1 MAAATLFTNPVSYRN
16 LSAIQ
21 DREICCYSISC
32 KEKDN
37 IGKKWLLGFGIKEYY
52 GKRLCCGDSLGVFF
66 FQYTFFKAIYFLLC
80 SFGAC
85 PGISSYKPGW
95 PRAHRNPPASAS

>member
-1 MAAATLFTNPVSYRN
+1 MHENVYVTILNRN

-37 IGKKWLLGFGIKEYY
+37 IDITLQWLI
-52 GKRLCCGDSLGVFF
+52 
-66 FQYTFFKAIYFLLC
+66 
-80 SFGAC
+80 
-85 PGISSYKPGW
+85 
-95 PRAHRNPPASAS
+95 AHSKSGMR

>member
-1 MAAATLFTNPVSYRN
+1 MTAAILYQSVSYRN

-37 IGKKWLLGFGIKEYY
+37 IGKKWLLGFGKKSTME
-52 GKRLCCGDSLGVFF
+52 KDFMS
-66 FQYTFFKAIYFLLC
+66 
-80 SFGAC
+80 
-85 PGISSYKPGW
+85 
-95 PRAHRNPPASAS
+95 